1 MKVTHISVA
10 TTGGAGIAAFR
21 LHRSLMKY
29 TSINSSILQQYNTA
43 PNNLVFNVHTAIRNN
58 TFCDKIKS
66 YLRMTPEH
74 RNQKSIAGFPRNYE
88 IVTFPYTSY
97 RLDKHPL
104 VRDCDIVHL
113 HWVADFLDYP
123 TFFQGIQK
131 PIVWTLHDMNPFQ
144 GIFHYEGDKDRN
156 KGYLSDLD
164 EKLRKKKTKY
174 IQKCK
179 NISLVAPSEWLLEKS
194 KHSTTF
200 SQYKHYESIPHGLDL
215 SMYPKLDKM
224 FLKSKYKV
232 DNGLKTLLFVAHD
245 ITVYRKGLDILID
258 TINNMSDQS
267 FNLISIGYGQISISD
282 KIHYQHFPNTHD
294 LSILN
299 ELYSVADLTII
310 PSREDVI
317 TNVMPESF
325 ANGTPVLSFSNGGMR
340 EHIKTG
346 KTGILLKDIGV
357 KSLMEGLSAF
367 IDNKF
372 LFREDVIRNYA
383 EHTFSDKIHSEK
395 YENIYVDVLQR
406 SK

>member
-1 MKVTHISVA
+1 MKIVHISVA

-29 TSINSSILQQYNTA
+29 TSIDSSILQQYNTA
-43 PNNLVFNVHTAIRNN
+43 PENLKFNVHTEIRSN

-66 YLRMTPEH
+66 YLRITPER

-88 IVTFPYTSY
+88 IVTFPDTSY

-104 VRDCDIVHL
+104 VRECDIVHL
-113 HWVADFLDYP
+113 HWVADFLDYH
-123 TFFQGIQK
+123 TFFQRVQK

-144 GIFHYEGDKDRN
+144 GIFHYEGDKNRN

-164 EKLRKKKTKY
+164 EKLRKNKIKY
-174 IQKCK
+174 IQKYN

-194 KHSTTF
+194 KRSTAF
-200 SQYKHYESIPHGLDL
+200 SQYKHYEAIPHGLDL
-215 SMYPKLDKM
+215 SMYPELDKI

-258 TINNMSDQS
+258 AINNMTDKS
-267 FNLISIGYGQISISD
+267 FNLISVGYGQIPIND
-282 KIHYQHFPNTHD
+282 TIHYQHFPNIRD
-294 LSILN
+294 LSTLN

-325 ANGTPVLSFSNGGMR
+325 ANGTPVMSFSNGGMQ

-346 KTGILLKDIGV
+346 ENGILLKDIGV
-357 KSLMEGLSAF
+357 KTLMEGLSAF
-367 IDNKF
+367 IHNKF

-383 EHTFSDKIHSEK
+383 EHTFSDKIHSER
-395 YENIYVDVLQR
+395 YENLYVDVLER
-406 SK
+406 SR